1 MASRSKKAT
10 TAQPAANTAPQSR
23 IREEKIW
30 VDRVTEE
37 LRCERDWEGKWGFV
51 RDAHH
56 TSFRTT
62 SAASSKIH
70 SRSQPRAWNPYNS
83 NTFFRPGCMPSPEHD
98 AASRPDAPPNSTYG
112 LSYNQVNSTYNRPLA
127 SDHRLTTKHKYK
139 RDARVAA
146 VAPGSEDPSCASA
159 SPATDLLVSGK
170 GSATN
175 PQYPTMANL
184 PNNSHTATLTT
195 YAFNARNA
203 AAIKKYHQQLQQPGG
218 SSGTTKSARPA
229 SHHAA
234 AAATT
239 QSSSTAKA
247 RDMNIEVVN
256 VYKHPPT
263 TNMEYGFNYKTRQPG
278 PTGPPVTPDS
288 ARSASNSRPTSA
300 AYALHTTTAL
310 PASQRP
316 PPPAAPTVI
325 VGATRAGPTT
335 NLINPLERFGNISA
349 DHSREALRQFNAS
362 LVRSL

>member
-1 MASRSKKAT
+1 
-10 TAQPAANTAPQSR
+10 
-23 IREEKIW
+23 
-30 VDRVTEE
+30 
-37 LRCERDWEGKWGFV
+37 
-51 RDAHH
+51 
-56 TSFRTT
+56 
-62 SAASSKIH
+62 
-70 SRSQPRAWNPYNS
+70 
-83 NTFFRPGCMPSPEHD
+83 MPSPEYD

-159 SPATDLLVSGK
+159 SPAADLLVSGK

-218 SSGTTKSARPA
+218 SS
-229 SHHAA
+229 
-234 AAATT
+234 AATT
-239 QSSSTAKA
+239 QSSSTTKA